1 MFKVTNTN
9 FRLGSDP
16 EKVFPYEVLLGQ
28 LQKFGKYACVM
39 GTVIL
44 KIISADP
51 MQDFDEFVE
60 YVDHSNETEDRIYE
74 ASQNT
79 YKKQLNDLFAD
90 AARLGYI

>member
-1 MFKVTNTN
+1 
-9 FRLGSDP
+9 
-16 EKVFPYEVLLGQ
+16 
-28 LQKFGKYACVM
+28 M

-44 KIISADP
+44 KIISANP

-60 YVDHSNETEDRIYE
+60 YVDHSNENADMRYE
-74 ASQNT
+74 TSQKT